1 MTANESPDEV
11 LVLAAILG
19 NLEAFEQLVVRYR
32 PAVVRLARSVVG
44 ADYAEDVAQDA
55 LLLAFK
61 ALPSIEEPRSFAAWL
76 SAITRNRALRFS
88 KSEDKHTSKRVAL
101 DEALLEKIDALAKPV
116 GTTNSQAATTALANT
131 TADARG
137 IHAGVEDKERDEE
150 MMQALDSLPADYAM
164 PLRLHFLDD
173 MPLKRIAGFMGVPL
187 STVKW
192 RIHHGKKLMR
202 TQMEQRIETK

>member
-116 GTTNSQAATTALANT
+116 GTTNSTAATTALANT

>member
-1 MTANESPDEV
+1 
-11 LVLAAILG
+11 
-19 NLEAFEQLVVRYR
+19 LEAFEQLVVRYR
-32 PAVVRLARSVVG
+32 LAVVRLARSVVG

-76 SAITRNRALRFS
+76 SAITRHRALRLS
-88 KSEDKHTSKRVAL
+88 KSEDKHVSTRVAL
-101 DEALLEKIDALAKPV
+101 DEALIEKIEALAKP
-116 GTTNSQAATTALANT
+116 TAGAN
-131 TADARG
+131 
-137 IHAGVEDKERDEE
+137 AGAIYAGFEDKERDEE

-173 MPLKRIAGFMGVPL
+173 MPLKRIAAFMGVPL

-192 RIHHGKKLMR
+192 RIHNGKKLMR